1 MLLLFAMTE
10 RRSLAL
16 VATAVTLG
24 RLVGG
29 GVGAV
34 AISAATALSVTAQ
47 LDPAVTA
54 ATAAYEAAVAAV
66 ESAAA
71 SAAVGGTGTAA
82 AGRPAAA
89 AGAGLVRE
97 RLFLLSSHSSRLL
110 LFLSLRF
117 AFAGRFFPCLRED
130 AAVGGFL
137 QEKEILSLLVSNTI
151 LAQLLCSK
159 HSR

>member
-1 MLLLFAMTE
+1 MLLFLAMTE

-16 VATAVTLG
+16 VATVVTLG

-29 GVGAV
+29 VAGAV
-34 AISAATALSVTAQ
+34 
-47 LDPAVTA
+47 A
-54 ATAAYEAAVAAV
+54 ATAAYEAAVAAMK
-66 ESAAA
+66 SAAA
-71 SAAVGGTGTAA
+71 AAAVGGTGTAA
-82 AGRPAAA
+82 AGRAAAA

-110 LFLSLRF
+110 LFLSLLF
-117 AFAGRFFPCLRED
+117 AFAGRFLPCLRED

-137 QEKEILSLLVSNTI
+137 QEKEIFSLLVSNTI

>member
-1 MLLLFAMTE
+1 M
-10 RRSLAL
+10 
-16 VATAVTLG
+16 
-24 RLVGG
+24 
-29 GVGAV
+29 GAV
-34 AISAATALSVTAQ
+34 AISAATALSVT
-47 LDPAVTA
+47 AVTA

-82 AGRPAAA
+82 AGRLAAA

-97 RLFLLSSHSSRLL
+97 QLFLLSNHSSRLL

-117 AFAGRFFPCLRED
+117 AFAGRFFPCLGED

>member
-1 MLLLFAMTE
+1 MLLFLAMTE

-16 VATAVTLG
+16 VATVVTLG

-29 GVGAV
+29 VAGAV
-34 AISAATALSVTAQ
+34 
-47 LDPAVTA
+47 A
-54 ATAAYEAAVAAV
+54 ATAAYEAAVAAMK
-66 ESAAA
+66 SAA
-71 SAAVGGTGTAA
+71 
-82 AGRPAAA
+82 AAA
-89 AGAGLVRE
+89 AGAGVVKE

-110 LFLSLRF
+110 LFLSLLL
-117 AFAGRFFPCLRED
+117 AFAGRFLPCLRED

>member
-1 MLLLFAMTE
+1 MLLFLAMTE

-16 VATAVTLG
+16 VATVVTLD

-29 GVGAV
+29 VTGAV
-34 AISAATALSVTAQ
+34 
-47 LDPAVTA
+47 A
-54 ATAAYEAAVAAV
+54 ATAAYEAAVAAM
-66 ESAAA
+66 ESAATA
-71 SAAVGGTGTAA
+71 AAVGGTGAAA
-82 AGRPAAA
+82 AGRTAAA

-110 LFLSLRF
+110 LFLSLLF
-117 AFAGRFFPCLRED
+117 AFAGRFFPCLREG

>member
-34 AISAATALSVTAQ
+34 AVSAATALSVTA
-47 LDPAVTA
+47 
-54 ATAAYEAAVAAV
+54 ATPAYEAAVAAV

-71 SAAVGGTGTAA
+71 SASVGRTGTAA

-97 RLFLLSSHSSRLL
+97 RLFLLSNHSSRLL
-110 LFLSLRF
+110 LFLSLLF